1 MAARAASGPPLW
13 EIAGTAAMMFAVTAL
28 ELWVAGRAFRTG
40 ALASGRLDLRLL
52 LAGAMGRG
60 ER

>member
-13 EIAGTAAMMFAVTAL
+13 EIAGTAAMMFAITLA

-40 ALASGRLDLRLL
+40 ALASGRFDVRLL
-52 LAGAMGRG
+52 VAGALGRG
-60 ER
+60 EA